1 MNILLLDSLLES
13 VINETLNTENYRK
26 VNEMQFVIII
36 MVMKRKMVF
45 LHMYLK
51 NLRQIIQWRK
61 VLKAMLKRTDVTEY
75 KR

>member
-1 MNILLLDSLLES
+1 
-13 VINETLNTENYRK
+13 
-26 VNEMQFVIII
+26 MQFVIII